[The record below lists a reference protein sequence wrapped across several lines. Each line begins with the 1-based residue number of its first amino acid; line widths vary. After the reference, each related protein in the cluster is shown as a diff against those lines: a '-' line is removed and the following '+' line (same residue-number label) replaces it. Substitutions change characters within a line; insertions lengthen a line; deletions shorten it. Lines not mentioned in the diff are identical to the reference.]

1 VQSDPQSSYACAM
14 AGFANLIAYRAEG
27 AVTLERRAVEMA
39 PDSRLAIFG
48 LGMALAGAC
57 VWDEA
62 IEKISRAVDESS
74 RAPYFLGMLV
84 WCQAASGRQGQ
95 ARQTLG
101 ELERRAATEYVS
113 AITPALAWSELGDQ
127 EKARTLLGEALAERA
142 SMLVLMN
149 LPCFRKLRGQP
160 LLEDLRRRLLGE
172 VGEGAIR

>member
-1 VQSDPQSSYACAM
+1 M

-84 WCQAASGRQGQ
+84 WCQAAAGRQGQ

-149 LPCFRKLRGQP
+149 LPCFRKLRGHSQ
-160 LLEDLRRRLLGE
+160 LWMLEAALGRTAQE
-172 VGEGAIR
+172 KAV